1 MKKVRKTSEKTEAE
15 PFWSVCLSPNNIFIL
30 FYFNILKFLV
40 LASQSLVLLSLFFF
54 SYLMGEE
61 VDLLSIHSLPNQFL
75 LLTKDFSLFFSI
87 FFFCFFRQNLARTP
101 FLSLYSLSP
110 TLYDW
115 NGSPSE
121 DLYLTSFRGGDR
133 KLSAK
138 DEDVATLIHPQ
149 LTDTNG
155 SYIKYHQVSKRS
167 GSPDPW

>member
-15 PFWSVCLSPNNIFIL
+15 PFWSVCLSPNIIFIL

-61 VDLLSIHSLPNQFL
+61 VDLLSIHSLLNQFLL
-75 LLTKDFSLFFSI
+75 LLTKDFSLFFP
-87 FFFCFFRQNLARTP
+87 FFFFFASFASTRLVP
-101 FLSLYSLSP
+101 LFLHYILSP

-121 DLYLTSFRGGDR
+121 DLYLTSFRGDR